1 MNEWKTPA
9 VNLNTLFF
17 FKKICALNFNVLS
30 LIKLK

>member
-17 FKKICALNFNVLS
+17 LKIICTLNLNALS